1 MIFAELKK
9 NMDNYSLADLEK
21 EAKVIFAD
29 HVASVG
35 TFSYAGKDNKVSK
48 ITFNKKETKSKEKS
62 KAYSTL
68 FK

>member
-1 MIFAELKK
+1 
-9 NMDNYSLADLEK
+9 MDNYSRADLEK

-35 TFSYAGKDNKVSK
+35 TFSYAGNDNKVSK
-48 ITFNKKETKSKEKS
+48 ITFSKKETKSKEKS